1 MRSAIAMPALIA
13 AGVDVVKVSRRLGH
27 GSATI
32 TLNVY
37 AHLFNKTDD
46 SAAIAIEAA
55 FGKL

>member
-1 MRSAIAMPALIA
+1 LIA

-46 SAAIAIEAA
+46 SAAIAIEATL
-55 FGKL
+55 GKL